1 MLPPT
6 AEYLFMQQVL
16 TAFSLA
22 KVWPDNNWE
31 CNVVRAAINA
41 CSVLALVM
49 EVLCG
54 PQPWPSTMATLVAT
68 TMGLCMAIVFWRTSS
83 RMLTKSLTE
92 AAAKLPEVRAR
103 WNEME
108 RKSHKFLKATEKDIR
123 EFASATFGD
132 GAERDEPVTN
142 DGTEDSA
149 PWGQQSR
156 KGARRLLLT

>member
-68 TMGLCMAIVFWRTSS
+68 TMGLCMRNTAYLINMIHAGHGQELEWNVKGVKSMKIFDLRPSTSRGS
-83 RMLTKSLTE
+83 ISTKNRQTSGSGGSSDISPSNFSSTTTFTIDYRQSN
-92 AAAKLPEVRAR
+92 RA
-103 WNEME
+103 E
-108 RKSHKFLKATEKDIR
+108 
-123 EFASATFGD
+123 
-132 GAERDEPVTN
+132 
-142 DGTEDSA
+142 
-149 PWGQQSR
+149 
-156 KGARRLLLT
+156 LLRHFS

>member
-1 MLPPT
+1 
-6 AEYLFMQQVL
+6 MQQVL

-68 TMGLCMAIVFWRTSS
+68 TMGLCMRNT
-83 RMLTKSLTE
+83 
-92 AAAKLPEVRAR
+92 
-103 WNEME
+103 
-108 RKSHKFLKATEKDIR
+108 
-123 EFASATFGD
+123 
-132 GAERDEPVTN
+132 VTLIN
-142 DGTEDSA
+142 MIHAGH
-149 PWGQQSR
+149 GQEC
-156 KGARRLLLT
+156 